1 MVYTSATCPP
11 GVPAAGV
18 EGVDHH
24 VLTSHGKHQTGHRA
38 RELLYNVVRYHLH
51 DNTFFHQHNNAG
63 DWALGRAREGAEALQ
78 RRIALRG
85 GTELS
90 GIVICL
96 PRIATRQ

>member
-63 DWALGRAREGAEALQ
+63 DWALGRAGGE
-78 RRIALRG
+78 G

-90 GIVICL
+90 GIGIYY
-96 PRIATRQ
+96 PRVVTRRGRPGNVRKGKL